1 MIRMVTTV
9 EVMSGHEDAWEEA
22 WRMLRETRRQY
33 PGFHGASLLRDSSR
47 PTHYLVLSEWESHD
61 DLAEAMR
68 ELGWL
73 NRESTPSWTTGPLQV
88 YDEVVD
94 NLDDATNAVH

>member
-9 EVMSGHEDAWEEA
+9 EVMSGHEDAWEDA
-22 WRMLRETRRQY
+22 WRTLRETRRQY
-33 PGFHGASLLRDSSR
+33 PGFQGASLLRDSSR
-47 PTHYLVLSEWESHD
+47 PAHYLVLSEWNSHD

-68 ELGWL
+68 TLGWL
-73 NRESTPSWTTGPLQV
+73 NRESTPVWMIGPIQV

-94 NLDDATNAVH
+94 SLDDVEDAL